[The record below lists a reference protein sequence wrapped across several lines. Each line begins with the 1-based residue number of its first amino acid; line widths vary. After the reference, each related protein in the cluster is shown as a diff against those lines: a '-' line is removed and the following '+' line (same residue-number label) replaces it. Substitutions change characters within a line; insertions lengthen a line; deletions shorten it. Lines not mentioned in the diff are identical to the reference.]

1 MKKLHSLFLL
11 AALPLALMT
20 SAQAQS
26 SLTAIQSAGVIKIG
40 TEGAY
45 PPFTFHLS
53 PITTRAASWSALMW
67 RLAS

>member
-20 SAQAQS
+20 SAQAES
-26 SLTAIQSAGVIKIG
+26 SLAAIQSAGAIKIG
-40 TEGAY
+40 TE
-45 PPFTFHLS
+45 